1 MASVTDN
8 LIYKCFGIPVEW
20 IKKNLLRDDL
30 NNTYNNLNKKY
41 GEKWDSDKANAFQ
54 HAYQSALLAYDH
66 NENVSLGYGLF
77 VEFATWTNDNVND
90 ANKDMI
96 NNKTGILIAKE
107 AKEKNISKDDL
118 AEIIYKK
125 IKNNEDGIIIDPND
139 APIIYNSRNDILNDF
154 IENLSSNM
162 FKNLPILS
170 YLSRDIDMPENMI
183 NDLYDQYNGYRGKFN
198 SAGDCECTPKD
209 PIIFDLN
216 NDGVLETTDINN
228 GIYFD
233 HENDGFAES
242 SAWVGDNDGILVID
256 SNNNGD
262 IDNGSE
268 LLTAETLASFDTNE
282 DGIIDENDTNFAN
295 LKILKGDGTL
305 MTLTEAGITSIN
317 LNTTSTEITDENG
330 NQQFASGTYTK
341 SDGTTGTFGEFLVK
355 TETSNSIATEWLDET
370 DEISDLP
377 DISGRGNIYSLHQAM
392 LRDESGELVA

>member
-1 MASVTDN
+1 MSNTLNKNN
-8 LIYKCFGIPVEW
+8 LVKLTEFEM
-20 IKKNLLRDDL
+20 KNLSNTHAISSLDVYKDISTGEYYQWDGGYKKL
-30 NNTYNNLNKKY
+30 QKIPNNNSSSNI
-41 GEKWDSDKANAFQ
+41 E
-54 HAYQSALLAYDH
+54 
-66 NENVSLGYGLF
+66 
-77 VEFATWTNDNVND
+77 
-90 ANKDMI
+90 
-96 NNKTGILIAKE
+96 NNKYLVIGGVVVAIVLAIGITIMLKRPVPA
-107 AKEKNISKDDL
+107 AVVSNS
-118 AEIIYKK
+118 AEIIGGSEAKQVLGNVFNK
-125 IKNNEDGIIIDPND
+125 VISAALALISTNN
-139 APIIYNSRNDILNDF
+139 
-154 IENLSSNM
+154 
-162 FKNLPILS
+162 
-170 YLSRDIDMPENMI
+170 
-183 NDLYDQYNGYRGKFN
+183 QGKAQEKFH

-295 LKILKGDGTL
+295 LKILKSDGTL

-317 LNTTSTEITDENG
+317 LNTTSTEITDKNG
-330 NQQFASGTYTK
+330 NQQFASGTFTRA
-341 SDGTTGTFGEFLVK
+341 DGTTGTFGEFLVK

-377 DISGRGNIYSLHQAM
+377 DISGSGNIYSLHQAM